1 MNSIITLAEKSLKTW
16 LATQDIGDIP
26 VANIFRSFDSAS
38 KVLPSIAV
46 QTESAEPV
54 TRATGTWKVVLRVE
68 VHSQAD
74 DSTEDQHHAR
84 VEKVFDL
91 LHASDL
97 SANLSAALTGFE
109 CQFAVTD
116 DASHAVDNRQW
127 TSSLRLTLWCGASD
141 LT

>member
-26 VANIFRSFDSAS
+26 TANIFRAFDSAAR
-38 KVLPSIAV
+38 VLPAIAV
-46 QTESAEPV
+46 QAESAEPV
-54 TRATGTWKVVLRVE
+54 SKTAGTWKIPLRVE
-68 VHSQAD
+68 VRSQAD
-74 DSTEDQHHAR
+74 DSTEDAHHTR

-91 LHASDL
+91 LHAGDL

-109 CQFAVTD
+109 CQFAVTEG
-116 DASHAVDNRQW
+116 AMHAVDNRQW